1 MFERE
6 IHGSGTPPEYAS
18 PMVSERDREVLD
30 FEGSWWLFP
39 GPKDRAIREYLEMS
53 ATRYYQAVRRLIDDE
68 EAIAYAPM
76 TVLRLRRMRDER
88 LEQIARRTGTKP

>member
-1 MFERE
+1 
-6 IHGSGTPPEYAS
+6 
-18 PMVSERDREVLD
+18 MVSERDREVLD

>member
-1 MFERE
+1 
-6 IHGSGTPPEYAS
+6 
-18 PMVSERDREVLD
+18 MVSERDREVLD

-88 LEQIARRTGTKP
+88 LEQIARRTGTTP

>member
-1 MFERE
+1 
-6 IHGSGTPPEYAS
+6 
-18 PMVSERDREVLD
+18 MVSERDRKVLD

>member
-1 MFERE
+1 
-6 IHGSGTPPEYAS
+6 
-18 PMVSERDREVLD
+18 MVSEQDRKVLD

>member
-1 MFERE
+1 
-6 IHGSGTPPEYAS
+6 
-18 PMVSERDREVLD
+18 MVSERDRKVLD

-53 ATRYYQAVRRLIDDE
+53 ATRYYQAVRRLIDDD
-68 EAIAYAPM
+68 EAVAYAPM

-88 LEQIARRTGTKP
+88 LEQIARRTGTTP

>member
-1 MFERE
+1 ME
-6 IHGSGTPPEYAS
+6 IHGSVTTPEYAS
-18 PMVSERDREVLD
+18 AMVSERDREVLD

>member
-1 MFERE
+1 
-6 IHGSGTPPEYAS
+6 
-18 PMVSERDREVLD
+18 MVSERDRKVLD

-53 ATRYYQAVRRLIDDE
+53 ATRYYQAVRRLIDDD
-68 EAIAYAPM
+68 EAIVYAPM

-88 LEQIARRTGTKP
+88 LEQIARRTGTTP

>member
-1 MFERE
+1 
-6 IHGSGTPPEYAS
+6 
-18 PMVSERDREVLD
+18 MVSERDRKVLD

-53 ATRYYQAVRRLIDDE
+53 ATRYYQAVRRLIDDD

-88 LEQIARRTGTKP
+88 LEQIARRTGTTP

>member
-1 MFERE
+1 
-6 IHGSGTPPEYAS
+6 
-18 PMVSERDREVLD
+18 MVSERDRKVLD

-53 ATRYYQAVRRLIDDE
+53 ATRYYQAVRRLIDDD

-88 LEQIARRTGTKP
+88 LKQIARRTGTTQ

>member
-1 MFERE
+1 
-6 IHGSGTPPEYAS
+6 
-18 PMVSERDREVLD
+18 MVSERDRKVLD

-53 ATRYYQAVRRLIDDE
+53 ATRYYQAVRRLIDDD

-88 LEQIARRTGTKP
+88 LEQIARRTGTTQ

>member
-1 MFERE
+1 
-6 IHGSGTPPEYAS
+6 
-18 PMVSERDREVLD
+18 MVSERDREVLD

-88 LEQIARRTGTKP
+88 LEQIARRTGTTQ